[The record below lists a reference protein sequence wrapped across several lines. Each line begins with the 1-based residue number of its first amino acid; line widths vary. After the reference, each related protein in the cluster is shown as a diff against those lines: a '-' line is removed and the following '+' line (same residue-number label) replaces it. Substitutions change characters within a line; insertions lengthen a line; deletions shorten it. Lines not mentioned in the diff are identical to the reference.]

1 MTKHRRSEKGQA
13 GLEFVI
19 VVPVLMIAIIIL
31 GITGNLLYHKLS
43 SQNFTYSHCMWETT
57 GIRLYARDES
67 AFSLSVDQ
75 TKRTWNTEGLWESY
89 PTNEWGSVEVHD
101 QNAFF
106 TKKCVGSVTHDE
118 WGVVGAGYFQDYNPD
133 VLVESKLSVTRS
145 RYKNYEDF
153 PISLQALFLMIN
165 TDPVEED

>member
-1 MTKHRRSEKGQA
+1 MTEHKRSEKGQA

-43 SQNFTYSHCMWETT
+43 SQNFTYSHCIWETT
-57 GIRLYARDES
+57 GIRVFAGDES
-67 AFSLSVDQ
+67 AFSMSVGQ

-89 PTNEWGSVEVHD
+89 PTNEWGYIAVMDPNV
-101 QNAFF
+101 FY
-106 TKKCVGSVTHDE
+106 TKQCVGSVTHDE
-118 WGVVGAGYFQDYNPD
+118 WGVVGSGYFQDYNPD

-145 RYKNYEDF
+145 HYKNYDDE
-153 PISLQALFLMIN
+153 PISLHTIILQIL
-165 TDPVEED
+165 DE